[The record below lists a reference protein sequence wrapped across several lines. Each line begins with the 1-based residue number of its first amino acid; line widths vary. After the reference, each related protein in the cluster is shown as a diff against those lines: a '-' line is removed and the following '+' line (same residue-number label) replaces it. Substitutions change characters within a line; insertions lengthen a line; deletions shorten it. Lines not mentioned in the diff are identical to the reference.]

1 MCGLSF
7 ASLFHWLVF
16 LLDVEE
22 DTLICFCYFLLRVV
36 INGQSVVDGEGSFLD
51 VTFCLGHRMRW
62 EKEDWLR

>member
-22 DTLICFCYFLLRVV
+22 DTLICFLLFYACKLLMVCQSLMVGVTLADGRFLTWTW
-36 INGQSVVDGEGSFLD
+36 DGKRKSG
-51 VTFCLGHRMRW
+51 
-62 EKEDWLR
+62 

>member
-1 MCGLSF
+1 MFL
-7 ASLFHWLVF
+7 WLVF

-36 INGQSVVDGEGSFLD
+36 ISGQSVVDGEGSILD
-51 VTFCLGHRMRW
+51 VAFCLGHRMRW